1 MTLGSNYEGGSED
14 ARSRASEND
23 TLWED
28 DPPAQSGDAYV
39 TPKKRIYY
47 ADWARALAI

>member
-1 MTLGSNYEGGSED
+1 MTLGTNYEGGSED
-14 ARSRASEND
+14 ARSKASEND
-23 TLWED
+23 SLWVD